1 MIFKACPFNRLLFPV
16 TAHSPGHYFQ
26 KPGNNF
32 QGLPIHQGIISSNQE
47 IIFQGLPI
55 RQDIISSNQEII
67 FQGLPI
73 RQGIISSNC
82 LFILF
87 IVTRK

>member
-1 MIFKACPFNRLLFPV
+1 MAIQPDINSSNQEMIFKACPFNRVLFPV

-55 RQDIISSNQEII
+55 RQ
-67 FQGLPI
+67 
-73 RQGIISSNC
+73 GIISSNC
-82 LFILF
+82 LFTLF
-87 IVTRK
+87 PVTRK